1 MRGDA
6 APLGAGGGRAG
17 APHVGGALTYSGP
30 VVRTPAPPPG
40 GAATDPTTP
49 AQETPDDT
57 MSTRQTLMLGNERF
71 RVGPWHADPEVAYL
85 ALLPEHPRPSVD
97 GLRRCAERL
106 SDEGFTSII
115 TSALHTDE
123 AAPFIDAGFAE
134 YDRLRV
140 LAHDLRGVHLMA
152 TTIPATPSGLR
163 LRRARRRDHAAAL
176 RVDGRAFPSF
186 WRLDRVGLDEA
197 IGATP
202 RSRFRIAELDGDVI
216 GYAVTGRA
224 GDQGFLQR
232 LATEPTR
239 SGQGVG
245 SSLVLDALRWAARR
259 RVRRM
264 LVNTQYDNQRALD
277 LYRHLGFELTPTDLV
292 VLARPIP

>member
-1 MRGDA
+1 M
-6 APLGAGGGRAG
+6 
-17 APHVGGALTYSGP
+17 
-30 VVRTPAPPPG
+30 
-40 GAATDPTTP
+40 
-49 AQETPDDT
+49 
-57 MSTRQTLMLGNERF
+57 
-71 RVGPWHADPEVAYL
+71 
-85 ALLPEHPRPSVD
+85 
-97 GLRRCAERL
+97 C
-106 SDEGFTSII
+106 I
-115 TSALHTDE
+115 
-123 AAPFIDAGFAE
+123 
-134 YDRLRV
+134 
-140 LAHDLRGVHLMA
+140 
-152 TTIPATPSGLR
+152 
-163 LRRARRRDHAAAL
+163 RD
-176 RVDGRAFPSF
+176 S
-186 WRLDRVGLDEA
+186 DRVGLDEA